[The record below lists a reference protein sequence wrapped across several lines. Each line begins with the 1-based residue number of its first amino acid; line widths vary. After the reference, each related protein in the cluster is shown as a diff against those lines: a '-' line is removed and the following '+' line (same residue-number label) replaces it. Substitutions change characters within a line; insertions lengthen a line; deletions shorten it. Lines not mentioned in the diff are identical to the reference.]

1 MILDYGLELSLLCRR
16 IHFTCC
22 SPHSQGELSPHCFR
36 LRHMRCRHFAGN
48 LVAATRY
55 RTNHWTALLSLGQVR
70 LCSSYTRLQ
79 VYQSCLLGQKRGEQ
93 ENSVLTQIANP
104 CVQQR
109 GEEEN
114 ETRRSPTWMELQ
126 AAVAL
131 AGRTVQ
137 RASGESDPTESFI
150 HVRCDM
156 RPCAVH
162 LPCSFLSL
170 VFAQTIPSDGGIERA
185 SKLQHANLAK
195 SDLLRWQYRRIGRS
209 LTIPPSRTS
218 IRELV
223 VGSARCR

>member
-1 MILDYGLELSLLCRR
+1 MILDDGLELSLLCRR
-16 IHFTCC
+16 IHFTCY

-55 RTNHWTALLSLGQVR
+55 RTNHWSALLSLGQVR

-79 VYQSCLLGQKRGEQ
+79 VYQSCLLGQSRAGGGFRFDADCE
-93 ENSVLTQIANP
+93 SVRAAE
-104 CVQQR
+104 R
-109 GEEEN
+109 RED
-114 ETRRSPTWMELQ
+114 ETRRSSTWMEVQ
-126 AAVAL
+126 PAVGL

-150 HVRCDM
+150 LVRCDM

-170 VFAQTIPSDGGIERA
+170 VFAQTI
-185 SKLQHANLAK
+185 
-195 SDLLRWQYRRIGRS
+195 
-209 LTIPPSRTS
+209 
-218 IRELV
+218 
-223 VGSARCR
+223 